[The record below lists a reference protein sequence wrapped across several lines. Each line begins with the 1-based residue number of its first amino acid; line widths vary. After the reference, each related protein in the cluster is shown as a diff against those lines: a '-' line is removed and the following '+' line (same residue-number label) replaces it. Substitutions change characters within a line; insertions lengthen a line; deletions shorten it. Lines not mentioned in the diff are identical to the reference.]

1 MKKKIAMMLTAV
13 MLTASVA
20 ACGGT
25 AQESTGSSAAAS
37 SAGAAAA
44 EDTAAESAAP
54 AATQD
59 GGDVHMNAA
68 LYWFGTSLD
77 PHKEYDGWTT
87 SRAGIT
93 ETLVTVNENYE
104 LVPLL
109 ADSWEQTDETTWN
122 LHIRDGITFHNGKAV
137 DGEAVKKSFE
147 RCLEQ
152 QERAV
157 TSSHIES
164 IEADGQN
171 VIFHTSDLN
180 AAFLA
185 SISEPL
191 FSVIDVDAG
200 TDFEKQPI
208 ATGPFMVK
216 GFEVDTFIEMENY
229 DDYWNGASQVD
240 TVTVKCIADDST
252 RSLALQSGEIDIAQ
266 RVNNTDLQTLQNDA
280 NYQVIETLGART
292 RIIVFNYMNKFL
304 SDINVRKAIAA
315 SINYE
320 KLVKILGQSVGM
332 AGAPYPSSSP
342 YGYETLE
349 KQTYD
354 AEAAAKYLADSGFE
368 DTDGDGYVDKDGEKL
383 SVTMNYAISDYTTML
398 EAIQSMAKASGID
411 LQLNLVDS
419 IMEMTQGQTTFDIV
433 VTNWQVL
440 STGDPQWFIDSQYKT
455 GAANNGGHY
464 SNANVDALVEELAK
478 TTDVTERQNIT
489 IEIEKELLADCAS
502 VYVVGETNFVIA
514 NSKVANATAYPI
526 DYYFL
531 DNKITMN

>member
-1 MKKKIAMMLTAV
+1 MASILTAV
-13 MLTASVA
+13 LGLSL
-20 ACGGT
+20 
-25 AQESTGSSAAAS
+25 
-37 SAGAAAA
+37 AG
-44 EDTAAESAAP
+44 AP
-54 AATQD
+54 AAVMAEEN
-59 GGDVHMNAA
+59 VHLNAA

-109 ADSWEQTDETTWN
+109 ADSWEQTDDTTWV
-122 LHIRDGITFHNGKAV
+122 LHIRDGVTFHNGKAV

-147 RCLEQ
+147 RAMEV

-171 VIFHTSDLN
+171 VTFHTSDLN

-191 FSVIDVDAG
+191 FSVIDVDAD
-200 TDFEKQPI
+200 TDPASQPV
-208 ATGPFMVK
+208 ATGPFMVT
-216 GFEVDTFIEMENY
+216 GFEVDTYIEMENY
-229 DDYWNGASQVD
+229 DDYWNGASALD
-240 TVTVKCIADDST
+240 SVTVKCIADDNT
-252 RSLALQSGEIDIAQ
+252 RSLAIQSGEIDLAQ
-266 RVNNTDLQTLQNDA
+266 RVSDTDLQTLKDNPK
-280 NYQVIETLGART
+280 YQIYETLGART
-292 RIIVFNYMNKFL
+292 RIMVFNYMNEFL
-304 SDINVRKAIAA
+304 ADLNVRKAIAA
-315 SINYE
+315 GINYDA
-320 KLVKILGQSVGM
+320 LVMILGESVGV
-332 AGAPYPSSSP
+332 AGAPYPSSAP
-342 YGYETLE
+342 YGYEELD

-354 AEAAAKYLADSGFE
+354 PEAAASYLAEAGFADS
-368 DTDGDGYVDKDGEKL
+368 DGDGIVDKDGKAL
-383 SVTMNYAISDYTTML
+383 SLTVNYANANYTVML
-398 EAIQSMAKASGID
+398 EAVQAMLKPVGIEIK
-411 LQLNLVDS
+411 LNLVDS

-464 SNANVDALVEELAK
+464 SNAELDALADTLAH
-478 TTDVTERQNIT
+478 TTDVQERQNIT
-489 IEIEKELLADCAS
+489 IEIEKVLLADCTS
-502 VYVVGETNFVIA
+502 IYLVGETNFVVS
-514 NSKVANATAYPI
+514 NDKVTNVTAYPI

-531 DNKITMN
+531 DSKIAMN

>member
-1 MKKKIAMMLTAV
+1 MVRNRVTAVLLTAA
-13 MLTASVA
+13 L
-20 ACGGT
+20 ACGMIAGSTVT
-25 AQESTGSSAAAS
+25 AH
-37 SAGAAAA
+37 A
-44 EDTAAESAAP
+44 EE
-54 AATQD
+54 
-59 GGDVHMNAA
+59 GKHLNAA

-77 PHKEYDGWTT
+77 PHTEYDGWTT

-109 ADSWEQTDETTWN
+109 ADTWEQTDDTTWN
-122 LHIRDGITFHNGKAV
+122 VHIRDGVTFHNGKAV

-147 RCLEQ
+147 RAMEL

-200 TDFEKQPI
+200 TDFASQPI
-208 ATGPFMVK
+208 ATGPFMVT
-216 GFEVDTFIEMENY
+216 GFEVDTYIEMENY
-229 DDYWNGASQVD
+229 DDYWNGASPID
-240 TVTVKCIADDST
+240 TVRVDCIADDNT
-252 RSLALQSGEIDIAQ
+252 RSLRIQSGETDLAQ
-266 RVNNTDLQTLQNDA
+266 RVADTDLKILQEDPK
-280 NYQVIETLGART
+280 YQVFETLGART
-292 RIIVFNYMNKFL
+292 RIMVFNYMNEFL
-304 SDINVRKAIAA
+304 ADVNVRKAIMA
-315 SINYE
+315 SINYDA
-320 KLVKILGQSVGM
+320 LVTILGESVGM

-342 YGYETLE
+342 YGYDELD
-349 KQTYD
+349 KQAYD
-354 AEAAAKYLADSGFE
+354 PEAAASYLEAAGLSDS
-368 DTDGDGYVDKDGEKL
+368 DGDGYVDKDGEKV
-383 SVTMNYAISDYTTML
+383 SFTINYANAAYTVML
-398 EAIQSMAKASGID
+398 EAVQAMSKACGID

-433 VTNWQVL
+433 ATNWQVL

-464 SNANVDALVEELAK
+464 SNPDLDALADKLAQ
-478 TTDVTERQNIT
+478 TTDITERQNIT
-489 IEIEKELLADCAS
+489 IEIEKILLEDCTS
-502 VYVVGETNFVIA
+502 IYLVGETNFV
-514 NSKVANATAYPI
+514 VANDKVTNVTAYPI

-531 DNKITMN
+531 DNKIDMQ

>member
-1 MKKKIAMMLTAV
+1 MKKKLALLLSAVLMAASIAG
-13 MLTASVA
+13 
-20 ACGGT
+20 CGGSSGT
-25 AQESTGSSAAAS
+25 ESSAAAE
-37 SAGAAAA
+37 A
-44 EDTAAESAAP
+44 EADASE
-54 AATQD
+54 
-59 GGDVHMNAA
+59 GGEKHLNAA

-104 LVPLL
+104 LTPLL
-109 ADSWEQTDETTWN
+109 ADSWEQTDDTTWN
-122 LHIRDGITFHNGKAV
+122 FHIRDGVTFHNGKAV

-147 RCLEQ
+147 RAMET

-157 TSSHIES
+157 TASHIDS

-171 VIFHTSDLN
+171 VIFHTTDLN
-180 AAFLA
+180 AAFPA
-185 SISEPL
+185 AISEPL

-200 TDFEKQPI
+200 TEFEKQPI

-216 GFEVDTFIEMENY
+216 DFEVDTYIEMENY
-229 DDYWNGASQVD
+229 DDYWNGASALD

-252 RSLALQSGEIDIAQ
+252 RSLSLQSGEIDLGQ
-266 RVNNTDLQTLQNDA
+266 RVNNTDLATLKADDKYA
-280 NYQVIETLGART
+280 VYETLGART
-292 RIIVFNYMNKFL
+292 RIMVFNYMNKFL
-304 SDINVRKAIAA
+304 ADENVRKAIAA

-320 KLVKILGQSVGM
+320 GLVQILGESVGL
-332 AGAPYPSSSP
+332 AGAPYPSSAP
-342 YGYETLE
+342 YGYDELD

-354 AEAAAKYLADSGFE
+354 EAAAKQYLADAGFE
-368 DTDGDGYVDKDGEKL
+368 DADGDGYVEKDGEKL
-383 SVTMNYAISDYTTML
+383 SIQMNYANSDYTVML
-398 EAIQSMAKASGID
+398 EAVQSMAKAVGID

-455 GAANNGGHY
+455 DAANNGGHY
-464 SNANVDALVEELAK
+464 SNAKVDELVEELAR
-478 TTDVTERQNIT
+478 TTDVTERQNVT
-489 IEIEKELLADCAS
+489 IEIEKQLLADCAS
-502 VYVVGETNFVIA
+502 IYLVGETNFVVA
-514 NSKVANATAYPI
+514 SSKVTGVTPYPI

-531 DNKITMN
+531 DHNISIE

>member
-1 MKKKIAMMLTAV
+1 MARNRITAILLSTAMC
-13 MLTASVA
+13 ASLL
-20 ACGGT
+20 GGT
-25 AQESTGSSAAAS
+25 AAAAQ
-37 SAGAAAA
+37 AAD
-44 EDTAAESAAP
+44 E
-54 AATQD
+54 
-59 GGDVHMNAA
+59 VHLNAA

-122 LHIRDGITFHNGKAV
+122 LHIREGAAFHNGKAV

-147 RCLEQ
+147 RAMELQ
-152 QERAV
+152 DRAV

-185 SISEPL
+185 SITEPL

-200 TDFEKQPI
+200 TDFESQPI

-216 GFEVDTFIEMENY
+216 DFEVDTFIEMESY
-229 DDYWNGASQVD
+229 DDYWNGASSID
-240 TVTVKCIADDST
+240 TVTVKCVADDNT
-252 RSLALQSGEIDIAQ
+252 RSLLLQSGEIDLGQ
-266 RVNNTDLQTLQNDA
+266 RVADTDLKILEADPK
-280 NYQVIETLGART
+280 YQIFKTLGART
-292 RIIVFNYMNKFL
+292 RIMVFNYMNEFL
-304 SDINVRKAIAA
+304 ADRNVRKAIAD
-315 SINYE
+315 SINYDA
-320 KLVKILGQSVGM
+320 LVTILGESVGV

-342 YGYETLE
+342 YGYDELD
-349 KQTYD
+349 KQSYNPE
-354 AEAAAKYLADSGFE
+354 EAAALLEEAGFA
-368 DTDGDGYVDKDGEKL
+368 DTDGDGIVEKDGKAL
-383 SVTMNYAISDYTTML
+383 SLTINYANANYTVML
-398 EAIQSMAKASGID
+398 EAIQAMAKNTGID

-440 STGDPQWFIDSQYKT
+440 STGDPQWFVDSQFKT

-464 SNANVDALVEELAK
+464 SNPDLDALADKLAR
-478 TTDVTERQNIT
+478 TTDVTERQNVT
-489 IEIEKELLADCAS
+489 IEIEKVLLEDCTA
-502 VYVVGETNFVIA
+502 VFVVGETNFV
-514 NSKVANATAYPI
+514 VANDKVSNVKPYPI

-531 DNKITMN
+531 DNGITMN